1 MLATINKGEKI
12 LPRRG
17 LEGLHANG
25 GIPGIVN
32 LWEDKGC
39 ADRIAGTPR
48 HQSHHEDMNHTAV
61 CTGERTLESESP
73 GF

>member
-1 MLATINKGEKI
+1 M
-12 LPRRG
+12 
-17 LEGLHANG
+17 
-25 GIPGIVN
+25 N

-48 HQSHHEDMNHTAV
+48 HQSHDEDMNHAAV
-61 CTGERTLESESP
+61 CTGERTLESERP